1 MSQWSPCFSR
11 MFVARA
17 VTFTAS
23 PLGRRPRSVSV
34 PTTQATPWRTATW
47 GSLIVAETSA
57 KRASVKKFTYS

>member
-1 MSQWSPCFSR
+1 
-11 MFVARA
+11 
-17 VTFTAS
+17 
-23 PLGRRPRSVSV
+23 V